1 MSMQS
6 MFLGL
11 QASDQ
16 ITVIGANVEAVS
28 GSISSAAVRM
38 GSNGLQSSFVNNSQS
53 IDGAWV
59 TPATSAPNW
68 EVRATVLSGDTPTGS
83 AVGSWL
89 SLTSDR
95 TWTVTASLEG
105 STVTSTIQLEFR
117 RISDLVVDANS
128 PTFTL
133 TAERFDRF

>member
-11 QASDQ
+11 QASDT
-16 ITVIGANVEAVS
+16 ITAFGYAIDASNDGIA
-28 GSISSAAVRM
+28 SAAIRM
-38 GSNGLQSSFVNNSQS
+38 GSDGLQSSFVNNSQS

-59 TPATSAPNW
+59 TPTTSAANW
-68 EVRATVLSGDTPTGS
+68 EVRATLVSGTAPTGS
-83 AVGSWL
+83 ALNTWL
-89 SLTSDR
+89 ALTTPR
-95 TWTVTASLEG
+95 TWTTSATVEG
-105 STVTSTIQLEFR
+105 TTVTSTIQLEFR
-117 RISDLVVDANS
+117 RASTLVVDPNT

>member
-16 ITVIGANVEAVS
+16 ITAIGFNIEAAS
-28 GSISSAAVRM
+28 SSISSAAVRM
-38 GSNGLQSSFVNNSQS
+38 GSNGLQSSFVNSSQS
-53 IDGAWV
+53 VDGSWV
-59 TPATSAPNW
+59 VPNTSAANW
-68 EVRATVLSGDTPTGS
+68 EVRATVLSGSTPTGS
-83 AVGSWL
+83 ATGSWL
-89 SLTSDR
+89 ALTSDR
-95 TWTVTASLEG
+95 TWTVTASVEG

-117 RISDLVVDANS
+117 RASDLAVDANT